1 MTLVKS
7 AGRRLVASTLAVSCS
22 LMGMSTPMLAHAD
35 IVPTEALL
43 AQVSAPADSFNN
55 VNSAERARVV
65 GFLARDDVRQTLVS
79 QGVDADAAVAR
90 VQAMSDAEVAQL
102 AGRIDTAPAGGEIL
116 GVLFTVFIVL
126 LVTDILGVTKVFPF
140 TRSVR

>member
-1 MTLVKS
+1 MTLAKS
-7 AGRRLVASTLAVSCS
+7 AAKSAIKRFVASTLVVSCS

-35 IVPTEALL
+35 IVPTDALL
-43 AQVSAPADSFNN
+43 APISAQADGSD
-55 VNSAERARVV
+55 RARVSA
-65 GFLARDDVRQTLVS
+65 FFARDDVRQTLVG
-79 QGVDADAAVAR
+79 QGVDAEAAQAR
-90 VQAMSDAEVAQL
+90 VQAMSDVEVAQL

-116 GVLFTVFIVL
+116 GILFTIFIVL

>member
-1 MTLVKS
+1 MTIAKS
-7 AGRRLVASTLAVSCS
+7 AAKRLVASTLVISCS

-43 AQVSAPADSFNN
+43 NPVSAQADG
-55 VNSAERARVV
+55 VDRARVSA
-65 GFLARDDVRQTLVS
+65 FFARDDVRQTLVG

-90 VQAMSDAEVAQL
+90 VNAMSDAEVAQL

-116 GVLFTVFIVL
+116 GILFTDFIVL

>member
-1 MTLVKS
+1 MTLAKS
-7 AGRRLVASTLAVSCS
+7 AAKRFVASTLVISCS

-35 IVPTEALL
+35 IVPTDALL
-43 AQVSAPADSFNN
+43 APLTSPADG
-55 VNSAERARVV
+55 ADRARVSA
-65 GFLARDDVRQTLVS
+65 FFARDDVRQTLVG

-90 VQAMSDAEVAQL
+90 VNAMSDAEVAQL
-102 AGRIDTAPAGGEIL
+102 AGRIDTAPAGGEII

-126 LVTDILGVTKVFPF
+126 LVTDILGLTKVFPF

>member
-55 VNSAERARVV
+55 ANSAERARVV